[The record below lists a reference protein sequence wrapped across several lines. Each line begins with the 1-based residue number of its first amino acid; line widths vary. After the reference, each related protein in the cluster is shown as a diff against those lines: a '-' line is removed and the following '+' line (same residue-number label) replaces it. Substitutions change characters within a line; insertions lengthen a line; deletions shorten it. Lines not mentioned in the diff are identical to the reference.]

1 MFDALELR
9 DGCLR
14 AAGGEVEFAS
24 DDELFAAARTLWAA
38 RAAFDA
44 ADLHVLGELDARG
57 SCDRVFGLRT
67 GRGWRVRRVAILDCS
82 PVGWMWL
89 ASCGTISGC
98 SMTLCRLAGS
108 GSSMRRRLLG
118 REPSGCR

>member
-9 DGCLR
+9 DGCLK
-14 AAGGEVEFAS
+14 AAGSEVELAS
-24 DDELFAAARTLWAA
+24 DDELFAAARTLWSA

-44 ADLHVLGELDARG
+44 ADLHVLGELEARG

-82 PVGWMWL
+82 
-89 ASCGTISGC
+89 
-98 SMTLCRLAGS
+98 
-108 GSSMRRRLLG
+108 RRG
-118 REPSGCR
+118 